1 MKIVITSKKTLLDD
15 KFGRLPKDKVI
26 DMPDHKAM
34 FYIERGDAVRFET
47 KELQDN
53 PLKTDG
59 EVARSSASPVVE
71 ALPSK
76 MLKKSETG
84 EKKTRG
90 RKKLSS

>member
-53 PLKTDG
+53 PLKTVG
-59 EVARSSASPVVE
+59 EVAQLSASPVVE
-71 ALPSK
+71 ALQSK
-76 MLKKSETG
+76 TLNSLETG
-84 EKKTRG
+84 EKKIRG
-90 RKKLSS
+90 RKKQS